1 MCYIAKFRLKQPLHA
16 ILYCRATVR
25 SGRWME
31 RQEERCRR
39 KAVEEGA
46 ETTITIYDRGGSAG
60 AMGRPGIT
68 ELRTLLQSGRV
79 DLVVAD
85 APDRLSVRLA
95 DIRALAREVSRAGA
109 RLMFVSP

>member
-1 MCYIAKFRLKQPLHA
+1 MVLSSSPEARALKQPLHA

-46 ETTITIYDRGGSAG
+46 ETTIYDRGGSG
-60 AMGRPGIT
+60 LGRPGIT
-68 ELRTLLQSGRV
+68 ELRTLLQSGRA

>member
-1 MCYIAKFRLKQPLHA
+1 MKHPLHA

-46 ETTITIYDRGGSAG
+46 ETTITIYDRGGSAD

-85 APDRLSVRLA
+85 TPDRVSVRLA
-95 DIRALAREVSRAGA
+95 DIRALAQEASRAGA
-109 RLMFVSP
+109 RLVFVSP